1 MKPKRPFAYP
11 ANLSDTEKTH
21 LMKQELRS
29 SLLYWSLKR
38 TIKGELIKS
47 KYSLNDIKSLI
58 PKILDQHNLKVKL
71 KNEIYRLHQEALK
84 RQYDTV
90 GSGMSEVDSASGS
103 STLSGEA
110 FAYSHNG
117 SSLLDPSQLVPPTP
131 HLDEP
136 LDVVDQVRKNWS
148 LFLKDQIMS
157 ISHQLKV
164 PLYVPQKKEN
174 SRRPLQR
181 ASVLTADGSV
191 VQASSHAAT
200 ASTKRKIKKGSKGV
214 KKADDDSAPD
224 DTDDD
229 LPKYT
234 GVYGPSKLFETCVNI
249 HNSNHERTFSTNIV
263 GWGLIKLELEP
274 LSIKDLQQRFS
285 DLDPMNRQ
293 VGLDDQSKEW
303 FSNDAINTA
312 KRLSS
317 GGYIPV
323 LSKVARRGIPS
334 TQRGKIWKQLLGVTG
349 SSKQKA
355 YFDMLLHQWNSSLML
370 IDDMVINDVKR
381 TSDDENYFVFE
392 DVILTVMQ
400 AFSRD
405 AYIAEAAS
413 LKPVPLFGVDK
424 LGKKRSC
431 YPPNGVVP
439 FEGLSLLVAPFTY
452 IFSNPVDT
460 YFAFRGM
467 YIKYF
472 CRLHVISSKP
482 QSLIPLCKQF
492 EYMLQNM
499 HPHLYYHLLELNIHP
514 LDIAVNWI
522 FHAFAG
528 YLQVDQLLLLW
539 DRVIGFSDLNLLPV
553 LSVSIF
559 LFRAKPVMQTT
570 SQQEIF
576 DIFSDFSTIEIIPLL
591 QAFVF
596 KQELMGFSS
605 Y

>member
-1 MKPKRPFAYP
+1 
-11 ANLSDTEKTH
+11 
-21 LMKQELRS
+21 MKQELRS

-47 KYSLNDIKSLI
+47 KYSLSEVKSLI
-58 PKILDQHNLKVKL
+58 PKVLEQHNLKVKL
-71 KNEIYRLHQEALK
+71 KNEIFRLHQEAMK
-84 RQYDTV
+84 DQFDSNETV
-90 GSGMSEVDSASGS
+90 EDL
-103 STLSGEA
+103 TTT
-110 FAYSHNG
+110 SHTIMIQ
-117 SSLLDPSQLVPPTP
+117 DPNSLVPPTP
-131 HLDEP
+131 YLDEP

-148 LFLKDQIMS
+148 LFLRDQIMT
-157 ISHQLKV
+157 ICHHLKV
-164 PLYVPQKKEN
+164 PLYTPKKKDTN
-174 SRRPLQR
+174 RRPLT
-181 ASVLTADGSV
+181 SVSSTTNISNSAPESPLDNGSTGSFNS
-191 VQASSHAAT
+191 A
-200 ASTKRKIKKGSKGV
+200 KKKKKKG
-214 KKADDDSAPD
+214 KKSEDEADD
-224 DTDDD
+224 DTDDR

-249 HNSNHERTFSTNIV
+249 HNSNHERTFNTNIV

-274 LSIKDLQQRFS
+274 LTIKDLRERFA
-285 DLDPMNRQ
+285 DLDPLNRQ
-293 VGLDDQSKEW
+293 VGLDDQIKEW
-303 FSNDAINTA
+303 FSNDATNTA

-323 LSKVARRGIPS
+323 LGKVARRGIPS
-334 TQRGKIWKQLLGVTG
+334 AQRGKIWKQLLGVTG
-349 SSKQKA
+349 STKQKA
-355 YFDMLLHQWNSSLML
+355 YFDMLLHQWNSSIMV
-370 IDDMVINDVKR
+370 IDDMVVNDVKR

-392 DVILTVMQ
+392 DVIITVMQ

-405 AYIAEAAS
+405 SYIAEAAS
-413 LKPVPLFGVDK
+413 LKAAPLYGVDK

-439 FEGLSLLVAPFTY
+439 FEGLSLLSAPFTY
-452 IFSNPVDT
+452 IFSNPADV

-467 YIKYF
+467 YIKYL

-492 EYMLQNM
+492 EIMLQNM

-539 DRVIGFSDLNLLPV
+539 DRILGFSDLNLLPV
-553 LSVSIF
+553 LSVAIF
-559 LFRAKPVMQTT
+559 LFRAKPVMDTT

-576 DIFSDFSTIEIIPLL
+576 DLFSDFSTIEIIPLL
-591 QAFVF
+591 QAFIF
-596 KQELMGFSS
+596 KQELMGFTTTF
-605 Y
+605 